1 MSQIGGGSS
10 NLFIGSN
17 QTQNWI
23 WTWNNAGW
31 QGNTFAQPQPL
42 NTGAAMSYTNPT
54 VSRNNN
60 GTFSFAYSVTNH
72 GPNSTFYNL
81 QTSNT

>member
-1 MSQIGGGSS
+1 MSQIGNGSA

-17 QTQNWI
+17 QSHGWI
-23 WTWNNAGW
+23 WTWNNGGW
-31 QGNTFAQPQPL
+31 QGNTFVQPQPL
-42 NTGAAMSYTNPT
+42 NTGASMSYADPS
-54 VSRNNN
+54 VSMNSN
-60 GTFSFAYSVTNH
+60 GTYSFAYSVTNH